1 VPIGD
6 APRTLAGS
14 MADGTYGALALDLYE
29 SVPSLVYPNSIQTYS
44 KMRHDPQIRQ
54 AIDAYSLPL
63 RAGTWAVNPRGCRD
77 EVVQLCA
84 DAWGLPI
91 LGDNDGPGPFRRRGV
106 LWDEHLRLALLMLPF
121 GHSPFAL
128 RYEITGTPM
137 RARLAELSER
147 LPQTISDIE
156 TNDDGSLKQVRQNG
170 VKQPIP
176 AKNLLW
182 YVHSREGAAW
192 QGISMIRPAYAPWLL
207 KHELWRVLATSS
219 RRFGMG
225 VPQVTAPTGGTPADI
240 QTAAEIAAGFRAGDQ
255 SGIGLPDGFRF
266 DLAGLNGSVPDT
278 LGFVRYLDQQITKSV
293 LADVLN
299 LDASPNGSRAL
310 GETVIDLLVMSWEAV
325 AREIAVPASRLNVQM
340 VDLNWGEDEPVPGV
354 VCTEIGRPEVTS
366 AAINAL
372 VSCGAITPDLS
383 LENDLRTRYRL
394 PVLDERPAPPQQ
406 APPTGTPGDAPT
418 GPVGNPGTPGEPAPA
433 DPQPAG
439 AR

>member
-14 MADGTYGALALDLYE
+14 MADGQYGALALDLME
-29 SVPSLVYPNSIQTYS
+29 TVPALTFPESIQTYAR
-44 KMRHDPQIRQ
+44 MRNDPQIRQ

-106 LWDEHLRLALLMLPF
+106 LWDDHLRVALLMLPF
-121 GHSPFAL
+121 GHSPFAI
-128 RYEITGTPM
+128 RYEPTFDPP

-147 LPQTISDIE
+147 LPQTISHIE
-156 TNDDGSLKQVRQNG
+156 IDGDDGSMKWIEQFSSRD
-170 VKQPIP
+170 KIP
-176 AKNLLW
+176 ARNLLW
-182 YVHSREGAAW
+182 YVHNREGAAW
-192 QGISMIRPAYAPWLL
+192 QGQSMIRPAYAPWLL
-207 KHELWRVLATSS
+207 KHELRRVLATSS

-225 VPQVTAPTGGTPADI
+225 VPQVKAPPGGTPSDI
-240 QTAAEIAAGFRAGDQ
+240 LTAADIAAGYRAGDQ
-255 SGIGLPDGFRF
+255 AGIGLPDGFSF
-266 DLAGLNGSVPDT
+266 DLTGLNGSVPDT

-299 LDASPNGSRAL
+299 LDSSPNGSRAL

-325 AREIAVPASRLNVQM
+325 AREIATPASRLNVQM
-340 VDLNWGEDEPVPGV
+340 VDSTWGEDEPVPGV
-354 VCTEIGRPEVTS
+354 LCTEIGRPEVTS
-366 AAINAL
+366 AAISAL
-372 VSCGAITPDLS
+372 VSCGALTPDLA
-383 LENDLRTRYRL
+383 LENQIRERYRL
-394 PVLDERPAPPQQ
+394 PVLEQRPAAEQQ
-406 APPTGTPGDAPT
+406 TDPTGTPSDAPEVAPGQPGRVNEPDPT
-418 GPVGNPGTPGEPAPA
+418 PVV
-433 DPQPAG
+433 